1 MKLGWRSQ
9 NESTEALLKHGLF
22 LALGGIALYL
32 LAPQLSDVI
41 RQVPNLRTIRP
52 VWFLIML
59 LSETLSF
66 VFVWVLIRTALPGV
80 SWFVAACAQT
90 VSNAV
95 SRVVPGGA
103 AVGGAT
109 MYRVLSVSGVRPGE
123 AAAGLAATSAI
134 STAALFSIPAAAL
147 VLAFLGAPIPELLWP
162 AAVAGGVLFGLL
174 VSFGLLAL
182 KGDAALHGVG
192 RFVNFVLVNVSSR
205 TKNPRSFDPDRLL
218 LERDTLV
225 SSLGDSW
232 TKAVLAAAANWAF
245 DYLTLVAA
253 LYAVGADPR
262 LSLVLLAYAGAAVL
276 TMIPLTPGGLGFVEG
291 GLTWLLVVS
300 GISFQNALLATL
312 AYRIVSLWLPILAGP
327 VAWVAFRNRYPGAS
341 GINGPVQPTSDEPDT
356 HESEAD
362 EPEPDEPATDKHDT
376 DEKDSQLH
384 GKRF

>member
-22 LALGGIALYL
+22 FALGGIALYI

-41 RQVPNLRTIRP
+41 QQVPNLRTIRP
-52 VWFLIML
+52 RWFLIML
-59 LSETLSF
+59 LTQTISF
-66 VFVWVLIRTALPGV
+66 MFVWLLIRTALPGV
-80 SWFVAACAQT
+80 SWFVAASAQL

-103 AVGGAT
+103 AVGAAT
-109 MYRVLSVSGVRPGE
+109 LYRVLAVAGVRPGE

-147 VLAFLGAPIPELLWP
+147 ALAFLGAPIPELLWP
-162 AAVAGGVLFGLL
+162 AAVAGGVLFALL
-174 VSFGLLAL
+174 MGIGALAVTRDRPL
-182 KGDAALHGVG
+182 RSVG
-192 RFVNFVLVNVSSR
+192 KLVNWVLTKATSRSS
-205 TKNPRSFDPDRLL
+205 NPRTFDPSRLL
-218 LERDTLV
+218 SERDTLV

-232 TKAVLAAAANWAF
+232 NKAVLAAAANWAF

-276 TMIPLTPGGLGFVEG
+276 TMIPITPGGLGFVEG

-327 VAWVAFRNRYPGAS
+327 LAWIAFRNRYPGAS
-341 GINGPVQPTSDEPDT
+341 GISGAFGDKPGDPTSDHST
-356 HESEAD
+356 QES
-362 EPEPDEPATDKHDT
+362 
-376 DEKDSQLH
+376 DSYFH
-384 GKRF
+384 G

>member
-1 MKLGWRSQ
+1 MKIGWRSQ
-9 NESTEALLKHGLF
+9 HESTEALLKHGLF
-22 LALGGIALYL
+22 FALGGIALYL
-32 LAPQLSDVI
+32 FAPQLSDVI
-41 RQVPNLRTIRP
+41 QQVPNLRTIRP
-52 VWFLIML
+52 RWFLIML
-59 LSETLSF
+59 VTETISF
-66 VFVWVLIRTALPGV
+66 MFVWVLIRTALPGV
-80 SWFVAACAQT
+80 SWFVAACAQL

-109 MYRVLSVSGVRPGE
+109 LYRVLAVSGVRPGE

-174 VSFGLLAL
+174 VGIGVLAIKRDSPLRSVGRLVNWILTKATSRSDNPRGFDPERLLA
-182 KGDAALHGVG
+182 
-192 RFVNFVLVNVSSR
+192 
-205 TKNPRSFDPDRLL
+205 
-218 LERDTLV
+218 ERDTMV
-225 SSLGDSW
+225 SSLGSSW
-232 TKAVLAAAANWAF
+232 SRAVFAAAANWAF

-276 TMIPLTPGGLGFVEG
+276 TMIPITPGGLGFVEG

-327 VAWVAFRNRYPGAS
+327 VAWVAFRYRYPGAS
-341 GINGPVQPTSDEPDT
+341 GIDGFAGGNASGIDGFGGGNTGGS
-356 HESEAD
+356 AGGN
-362 EPEPDEPATDKHDT
+362 TDGND
-376 DEKDSQLH
+376 
-384 GKRF
+384 KRFTAHG